1 LSLPPEPRRT
11 VSEEELVQLR
21 KQREQSD
28 SRYDES
34 LTTLDKALWTPP
46 DFPHPPPF
54 PDETQVTPLN
64 TRWEILKARPPL
76 PGGWRGRLAR
86 VVWAM
91 VEPLFAQQQAF
102 NATLVDHMN
111 RNIPPD
117 REVAKSIASTIA
129 TLRQQVEQ
137 ICTFHSVLL
146 QYLQRLTP
154 FVNSKTV
161 EFDALSRRRYEDAL
175 HDLHDFNR
183 SLHGL
188 TAAVQGLTNEFL
200 KHVESLTSVVQRN
213 DKRIESF
220 AASLAV
226 IQQQA
231 TTLQRELSRRA
242 AAISQAPSAS
252 SPPPALSASA
262 REESSASYRRTSQP
276 TLANTA
282 TLAGDS
288 ASDSWKYASFEAAF
302 RGSEADVAARL
313 ETYLPVFA
321 TAQNVLD
328 VGCGRGEFLALLQE
342 KGISAK
348 GIDLNHEMVEICRG
362 RGLDVAHGDAVS
374 YLRGV
379 EAQSLGGLFA
389 AQVVEHLPPDYLL
402 AFLNEAHRV
411 LKPGAPL
418 VLETVNVA
426 CWYAFFQ
433 SYVRDITHA
442 KPLHPDTLKHLVIAS
457 GFPSAEVEFRVP
469 VDETVRLQPM
479 PPVDGNGSDDETLA
493 ALSSAIDTNVERLNR
508 LLFTWLDYA
517 VIARR

>member
-1 LSLPPEPRRT
+1 MSLPPEPKRT
-11 VSEEELVQLR
+11 VFEDDLVRLR
-21 KQREQSD
+21 RQREQSD
-28 SRYDES
+28 SRYDEA
-34 LTTLDKALWTPP
+34 LTELDKALWAPP
-46 DFPHPPPF
+46 DFPHPPPSL
-54 PDETQVTPLN
+54 DETQVTPLN
-64 TRWEILKARPPL
+64 TRWDILRARPAM

-86 VVWAM
+86 VVWSI
-91 VEPLFAQQQAF
+91 VEPLFAEQQAF
-102 NATLVDHMN
+102 NSAVVDHMN
-111 RNIPPD
+111 RNIPAQ
-117 REVAKSIASTIA
+117 REVTKSIESTIW

-137 ICTFHSVLL
+137 LCAFHSVLL
-146 QYLQRLTP
+146 QYLQRVTA
-154 FVNSKTV
+154 FVNSKDY
-161 EFDALSRRRYEDAL
+161 EFDALSRRRYEDTL

-200 KHVESLTSVVQRN
+200 KHVESLTSIVQRN

-220 AASLAV
+220 SASLAV

-231 TTLQRELSRRA
+231 TALQRELSRHA
-242 AAISQAPSAS
+242 ATAGAPLPAQ
-252 SPPPALSASA
+252 PAPPARPA
-262 REESSASYRRTSQP
+262 TV
-276 TLANTA
+276 LANSA

-288 ASDSWKYASFEAAF
+288 ASESWKYAAFEAAF

-313 ETYLPVFA
+313 STYLPVFA
-321 TAQNVLD
+321 GSQNVLD
-328 VGCGRGEFLALLQE
+328 VGCGRGEFLALLQ
-342 KGISAK
+342 KQAISAK
-348 GIDLNHEMVEICRG
+348 GIDLNLEMVEICRE
-362 RGLDVAHGDAVS
+362 RGFEVAHGDAVT
-374 YLRGV
+374 YLRDLGD
-379 EAQSLGGLFA
+379 QSLGGLFA

-402 AFLNEAHRV
+402 AFLNETQRV

-442 KPLHPDTLKHLVIAS
+442 KPLHPETLKHLVIAS

-479 PPVDGNGSDDETLA
+479 PPIDEDGSDETLA
-493 ALSSAIDTNVERLNR
+493 ALASAVDTNVERLNR

-517 VIARR
+517 VIARK

>member
-1 LSLPPEPRRT
+1 LSLPPEPERTILEEDLARLRR
-11 VSEEELVQLR
+11 
-21 KQREQSD
+21 QRENSD

-34 LTTLDKALWTPP
+34 LTVLDQALWSPP
-46 DFPHPPPF
+46 DYPHPPPL

-64 TRWEILKARPPL
+64 TRWEILRARPAM

-102 NATLVDHMN
+102 NSALVDHMN
-111 RNIPPD
+111 RNIPPQ

-137 ICTFHSVLL
+137 LCAFHSVLL

-154 FVNSKTV
+154 FVNSKDY

-175 HDLHDFNR
+175 QDLHDFNR

-200 KHVESLTSVVQRN
+200 KHVESLTSVVHRN
-213 DKRIESF
+213 DTRIESF
-220 AASLAV
+220 AASLSV

-231 TTLQRELSRRA
+231 TALQRELSRRA
-242 AAISQAPSAS
+242 SAS
-252 SPPPALSASA
+252 PASPAQPARPAPPAL
-262 REESSASYRRTSQP
+262 RE
-276 TLANTA
+276 A

-288 ASDSWKYASFEAAF
+288 PSESWKYPAFEAAF
-302 RGSEADVAARL
+302 RGSEADVATRL
-313 ETYLPVFA
+313 STYLPIFA
-321 TAQNVLD
+321 GAQNVLD
-328 VGCGRGEFLALLQE
+328 VGCGRGEFLALL
-342 KGISAK
+342 KKAAISAK
-348 GIDLNHEMVEICRG
+348 GIDLNLEMVEICRA
-362 RGLDVAHGDAVS
+362 RGLDVAHGDVLT
-374 YLRGV
+374 YLRRLGDD
-379 EAQSLGGLFA
+379 SLGGLFA

-402 AFLNEAHRV
+402 AFLNEANRV
-411 LKPGAPL
+411 LGPGAPL

-457 GFPSAEVEFRVP
+457 GFPSADVEYRVP
-469 VDETVRLQPM
+469 VDETVKLQPM
-479 PPVDGNGSDDETLA
+479 PPMAGEDGNDETLA
-493 ALSSAIDTNVERLNR
+493 ALVSAIDTNVERLNR
-508 LLFTWLDYA
+508 VMFTFLDYA
-517 VIARR
+517 VIARKVGRPVGR

>member
-1 LSLPPEPRRT
+1 LSLPPEPERTILEEDLARLRR
-11 VSEEELVQLR
+11 
-21 KQREQSD
+21 QRENSD

-34 LTTLDKALWTPP
+34 LTVLDQALWSPP
-46 DFPHPPPF
+46 DYPHPPPL

-64 TRWEILKARPPL
+64 TRWEILRARPAM

-102 NATLVDHMN
+102 NSALVDHMN
-111 RNIPPD
+111 RNIPPQ

-137 ICTFHSVLL
+137 LCAFHSVLL

-154 FVNSKTV
+154 FVNSKDY

-175 HDLHDFNR
+175 QDLHDFNR

-200 KHVESLTSVVQRN
+200 KHVESLTSVVHRN
-213 DKRIESF
+213 DTRIESF
-220 AASLAV
+220 AASLSV

-231 TTLQRELSRRA
+231 TALQRELSRRA
-242 AAISQAPSAS
+242 SAS
-252 SPPPALSASA
+252 PASPAQPARPAPPAL
-262 REESSASYRRTSQP
+262 RE
-276 TLANTA
+276 A

-288 ASDSWKYASFEAAF
+288 PSESWKYPAFEAAF
-302 RGSEADVAARL
+302 RGSEADVATRL
-313 ETYLPVFA
+313 STYLPVFA
-321 TAQNVLD
+321 GAQNVLD
-328 VGCGRGEFLALLQE
+328 VGCGRGEFLALLKKE
-342 KGISAK
+342 AISAK
-348 GIDLNHEMVEICRG
+348 GIDLNLEMVEICRA
-362 RGLDVAHGDAVS
+362 RGLDVAHGDVLT
-374 YLRGV
+374 YLRRLGDD
-379 EAQSLGGLFA
+379 SLGGLFA

-402 AFLNEAHRV
+402 AFLNEANRV
-411 LKPGAPL
+411 LGPGAPL

-457 GFPSAEVEFRVP
+457 GFPSADVEYRVP
-469 VDETVRLQPM
+469 VDETVKLQPM
-479 PPVDGNGSDDETLA
+479 PPMAGEDGNDETLA
-493 ALSSAIDTNVERLNR
+493 ALVSAIDTNVERLNR
-508 LLFTWLDYA
+508 VMFTFLDYA
-517 VIARR
+517 VIARKVGRPVGR